1 MVQSKTEQKIN
12 TIYDFSGAKDLIER
26 LLIVDKK
33 RRYTAI
39 DVLCHPWI
47 LCGGDMSS
55 VDAVKL
61 DEMRKMKRREYEMQ
75 ASLNRESYLKMK
87 EKRAN
92 NG

>member
-1 MVQSKTEQKIN
+1 MNALSLYCK
-12 TIYDFSGAKDLIER
+12 GAKDLIEH

-61 DEMRKMKRREYEMQ
+61 DELRKRQRKEMEIQ
-75 ASLNRESYLKMK
+75 AALNRESYVKMK

-92 NG
+92 NGWT

>member
-1 MVQSKTEQKIN
+1 M
-12 TIYDFSGAKDLIER
+12 IER